1 LGAIAGLTSKRGENV
16 SAKIIKMLVEM
27 KHRGLDS
34 ACILINN
41 EAKRAEKPDEIDLYG
56 LKGHTALGN
65 VQFIIS
71 AKESYSQ
78 PLEDCTERLKLIID
92 GEIDNDREIK
102 LGLLNHHF
110 HTAVNSEA
118 IVHLVEKN
126 YAKDLAQAIRTS
138 LPNLL
143 GAYAFAIYDGREIVA
158 VRDPV
163 GVKPLYFGESN
174 ELAAFASERKALWKL
189 GIRNVRAL
197 APGEILSLSRERCQT
212 SEGIHL
218 VRPAVKSLAEE
229 EAATKLKESLYEAV
243 RRKLRGF
250 QNVAVAFSGGVDS
263 AIIAKLVA
271 ALGAKVTLYTVG
283 FQGSY
288 DIMAAAETA
297 KSLDFKH
304 VVRLLT
310 LKDVEEYLPK
320 VVYAIE
326 NADPMKIEIGLPL
339 FVTAENARLDG
350 IRVIFS
356 GQGSDELF
364 GGYSRYLRVLE
375 QYGYDGLQ
383 DRLWRDIIEISE
395 VNLQRDDAVT
405 MANGIELKVPF
416 LDVDVIHRAMTI
428 HSALKIQDKT
438 DKLRK
443 RVLRK
448 TAEMLEVPSEAVE
461 RPKKAVQYG
470 SGINKAIERLAIKNG
485 YKHLEAYLKAV
496 FDQVFANTHAKL

>member
-1 LGAIAGLTSKRGENV
+1 
-16 SAKIIKMLVEM
+16 MLVEM

-56 LKGHTALGN
+56 LVGHTALGN
-65 VQFIIS
+65 VQFTMS
-71 AKESYSQ
+71 GKESYSQ
-78 PLEDCTERLKLIID
+78 FLEDCTGRLKLIID

-102 LGLLNHHF
+102 SGLLNHRF
-110 HTAVNSEA
+110 QTTVSNEA

-126 YAKDLAQAIRTS
+126 YAKNLVQAIRTS

-143 GAYAFAIYDGREIVA
+143 GGYAFAIYDGKEVVA
-158 VRDPV
+158 TRDPV
-163 GVKPLYFGESN
+163 GVKPLYFGENN
-174 ELAAFASERKALWKL
+174 ELIGFASERKALWKL
-189 GIRNVRAL
+189 GIRNVKTL
-197 APGEILSLSRERCQT
+197 APGGILSLSMEGCQT

-218 VRPAVKSLAEE
+218 IRPAVKSLTAE
-229 EAATKLKESLYEAV
+229 EAASKLRETLYEAV
-243 RRKLRGF
+243 RRKLKGF

-263 AIIAKLVA
+263 AIIAKLIA

-283 FQGSY
+283 FEGSY
-288 DIMAAAETA
+288 DVMAATQTA
-297 KSLDFKH
+297 KSLNFNH

-320 VVYAIE
+320 VVYTIE
-326 NADPMKIEIGLPL
+326 DADPMKIEIGLPL
-339 FVTAENARLDG
+339 FATAEKARSNG
-350 IRVIFS
+350 IGVIFS

-375 QYGYDGLQ
+375 EYGYDGLQ
-383 DRLWRDIIEISE
+383 NKLWQDILEISE
-395 VNLQRDDAVT
+395 VNLQRDEAVT
-405 MANGIELKVPF
+405 TANGVELKVPF
-416 LDVDVIHRAMTI
+416 LDVNVIHIAMTI
-428 HSALKIQDKT
+428 HPSLKIQDQN

-448 TAEMLEVPSEAVE
+448 TAEMLEIPSEAVK

-470 SGINKAIERLAIKNG
+470 SGVDKAIKRLAIKNG
-485 YKHLEAYLKAV
+485 YKHIAAYLKAV
-496 FDQVFANTHAKL
+496 FDQVFADLSR

>member
-1 LGAIAGLTSKRGENV
+1 LGAIAGLISKQGANV
-16 SAKIIKMLVEM
+16 SAEIIKMLVEM

-41 EAKRAEKPDEIDLYG
+41 EAKLAEKPDEIDLYG
-56 LKGHTALGN
+56 LEGHTALGN
-65 VQFIIS
+65 VQFAVS
-71 AKESYSQ
+71 VKESYGQ
-78 PLEDCTERLKLIID
+78 PLEDCTGKLKLIID
-92 GEIDNDREIK
+92 GEIDNDWEIK
-102 LGLLNHHF
+102 RDLSSHHF
-110 HTAVNSEA
+110 HTTVNSEA

-126 YAKDLAQAIRTS
+126 YAKDLAQATRTS

-143 GAYAFAIYDGREIVA
+143 GAYAFAIYDGREVVA

-174 ELAAFASERKALWKL
+174 ELVGFASERKALWKL
-189 GIRNVRAL
+189 GIRNVMAL
-197 APGEILSLSRERCQT
+197 APGGILSLSRKGCQT

-218 VRPAVKSLAEE
+218 VRPAVKSLTAE
-229 EAATKLKESLYEAV
+229 EAASKLKESLYEAV

-263 AIIAKLVA
+263 VIIAKLVA
-271 ALGAKVTLYTVG
+271 ALRAKVTLYTVG

-297 KSLDFKH
+297 KSLDFEH

-326 NADPMKIEIGLPL
+326 DADPMKIEVGLPL

-350 IRVIFS
+350 MRVLFS

-364 GGYSRYLRVLE
+364 GGYNRYLRVLE

-416 LDVDVIHRAMTI
+416 LDVDVIHMAMTI
-428 HSALKIQDKT
+428 HPALKIQDQT

-448 TAEMLEVPSEAVE
+448 TAEMLEIPSEAVE

-470 SGINKAIERLAIKNG
+470 SGVDKAIKRLAMKNG
-485 YKHLEAYLKAV
+485 YKHLEAYLKAI
-496 FDQVFANTHAKL
+496 FDQVFADSLR